1 MILTSY
7 TVSPAVTDTNGIA
20 VGAAVKIDLRIRNK
34 SMIALAAVENIASE
48 NFAVVIPAAQ
58 VFSPR

>member
-1 MILTSY
+1 M
-7 TVSPAVTDTNGIA
+7 TDTNGIA

-34 SMIALAAVENIASE
+34 SMIALAAAEDIASE

>member
-34 SMIALAAVENIASE
+34 SMIALAAAEDIASE